1 MLDVEKSIEAFRRL
15 DEWTQ
20 DRDRAPLEL
29 LNATLVLG
37 KDGDWLKDALPP
49 VSQALRE
56 AIERCAGEAGD
67 TEHFAGDVVVW
78 LELSRVP
85 GDVAARAREL
95 RTSAA
100 TAILNA
106 GRIEQAERVLRSVQP
121 GDMLLDAL
129 YMEKS
134 GRPAAAATL
143 YERAGS
149 IGDASRVRTDVVKDR
164 FQQFERRGSI
174 ASSSIHRLS
183 ADERRLVRAAR
194 RAVACPSCG
203 AGQQCM
209 GSGGRPNSD
218 SHVDRRRQ
226 AGSLSFARIA
236 ASPDVAD
243 AAASGTRDQR
253 VSSDDERRLIR
264 EARRTV
270 RLPSMRRGCRA
281 PVRDAQRHSLR
292 G

>member
-1 MLDVEKSIEAFRRL
+1 MMPATRR
-15 DEWTQ
+15 
-20 DRDRAPLEL
+20 
-29 LNATLVLG
+29 G
-37 KDGDWLKDALPP
+37 
-49 VSQALRE
+49 S
-56 AIERCAGEAGD
+56 
-67 TEHFAGDVVVW
+67 
-78 LELSRVP
+78 S
-85 GDVAARAREL
+85 
-95 RTSAA
+95 
-100 TAILNA
+100 
-106 GRIEQAERVLRSVQP
+106 RIEQAERVIRSVQP
-121 GDMLLDAL
+121 RDMLLDAL

-164 FQQFERRGSI
+164 FQQLERRGSI

-203 AGQQCM
+203 AGFGQQCM

-218 SHVDRRRQ
+218 SHADRRRL

-270 RLPSMRRGCRA
+270 ACPRCGVDAGRQCVTPSGTPYADSHVERRRA
-281 PVRDAQRHSLR
+281 AGSSPGTATHPGASRTDSGPGARR
-292 G
+292 R